1 MTIGSNNW
9 ESLTLG
15 DLGKWVTGS
24 TPPSS
29 DLASRGEEVLFVT
42 PTDIGYGGKLG
53 AVSRRISNAGADRVR
68 RIRPG
73 SVILVCIGT
82 IGKVAW
88 TDQEITTNQQ
98 INALEVDIARHD
110 FKFIHWLLASPQIQE
125 QLWTN
130 STSTTVALLNKR
142 TLEKIP
148 IQVPPIEEQKRI
160 VEALDSYL
168 EKIDLTVS
176 ELHSDL
182 RKLDELE
189 RSARFSEFERANTAN
204 ANSIVQLKDVTV
216 KAKSIDPKVL
226 GVHSFKYVDISSI
239 STDLES
245 PQILGSTETSKAP
258 SRARQ
263 QIMEGDIVFS
273 TVRPY
278 QKKIALIK
286 ADLNGHI
293 ASTGFCVLRPIGD
306 LVDSRYLYHYLKSDM
321 LLDQVLPLQRGASYP
336 AVGDTDVKQSTMPLP
351 DLAKQQEIASNLD
364 VVVGAVKVLK
374 SQLETTIER
383 AQVLR
388 RALLHK
394 AFLGQL
400 NKEK

>member
-15 DLGKWVTGS
+15 DLGKWITGS

-29 DLASRGEEVLFVT
+29 DSASRGEDVLFVT

-88 TDQEITTNQQ
+88 TDLEITTNQQ
-98 INALEVDIARHD
+98 INVLEVDTARHD
-110 FKFIHWLLASPQIQE
+110 IKFIHWLLASPHIQE
-125 QLWTN
+125 QLWAN

-142 TLEKIP
+142 TLERIP
-148 IQVPPIEEQKRI
+148 TQVPSLEEQKRI

-189 RSARFSEFERANTAN
+189 RSARFSEFERANAAN

-216 KAKSIDPKVL
+216 KAKSIDPKTL
-226 GVHSFKYVDISSI
+226 GVDSFKYVDISSI

-286 ADLNGHI
+286 EDLNGQI

-351 DLAKQQEIASNLD
+351 DLATQQAIASNLD

-394 AFLGQL
+394 AFSGQL

>member
-278 QKKIALIK
+278 QKKLALIK

-306 LVDSRYLYHYLKSDM
+306 LVDSRYIYHYLKSDM